1 MLDLTVLILTK
12 NEESDLKRCI
22 DSFGGIVKR
31 FVVID
36 SGSTDNTVELAKSL
50 GADVYYHEWTD
61 AATQFNWGLKN
72 TNIETAWTMRIDA
85 DEYLTPELCKEMAER
100 IPSLDD
106 SITGIELNRRLI
118 FLGKW
123 MKHGGIYPIY
133 FLRIFRTGKAYCEQ
147 TNMDE
152 HLMLTEG
159 KSIQFRND
167 FVNGDP
173 KSLSWWIGKHNRYS
187 DCEVRDY
194 YAKEKQ
200 LKDNA
205 TIKPN
210 LFGNPAERK
219 RWLKYNVYY
228 RFPGSVRAR
237 LYYIYRYYLK
247 LGFLDG
253 KEGKMFAFFHA
264 YWYRYLID
272 AKMYEREK
280 YGIRKNGQGEAK

>member
-50 GADVYYHEWTD
+50 GADVYYHEWVD
-61 AATQFNWGLKN
+61 YATQFNWGLKN
-72 TNIETAWTMRIDA
+72 TNIETAWAMRMDA
-85 DEYLTPELCKEMAER
+85 DEYLTPELCKEMAEKL
-100 IPSLDD
+100 PSLDG
-106 SITGIELNRRLI
+106 SVTGIELNRRLI

-123 MKHGGIYPIY
+123 MRHGGIYPIF

-159 KSIQFRND
+159 KTIRFRND

-173 KSLSWWIGKHNRYS
+173 KSLSWWIGKHNWYS
-187 DCEVRDY
+187 DREVLDY
-194 YAKEKQ
+194 LVKEKQ
-200 LKDNA
+200 LEDNA
-205 TIKPN
+205 TVKPN

-219 RWLKYNVYY
+219 RWLKYNIYY
-228 RFPGSVRAR
+228 KFPGALRAK
-237 LYYIYRYYLK
+237 LYYIYRYYVR

-272 AKMYEREK
+272 AKLYECEK
-280 YGIRKNGQGEAK
+280 YGVHKTGQGEAK

>member
-36 SGSTDNTVELAKSL
+36 SGSTDNTAQLAISL

-61 AATQFNWGLKN
+61 YATQFNWGLKN
-72 TNIETAWTMRIDA
+72 TDIETAWVMRMDA
-85 DEYLTPELCKEMAER
+85 DEYLTPELCKEVAEK

-106 SITGIELNRRLI
+106 SVTGIELNRRQM
-118 FLGKW
+118 FLGRW

-152 HLMLTEG
+152 HMMLTEG
-159 KSIQFRND
+159 KTTQFKYD

-173 KSLSWWIGKHNRYS
+173 KSLSWWIGKHNGYS
-187 DCEVRDY
+187 DREVLDY
-194 YAKEKQ
+194 YAKEQQ
-200 LKDNA
+200 LENNA
-205 TIKPN
+205 AIKPN

-219 RWLKYNVYY
+219 RWLKYNLYY
-228 RFPGSVRAR
+228 KFPGVLRAK
-237 LYYIYRYYLK
+237 LYYIYRYYIR

-272 AKMYEREK
+272 AKLYECEK
-280 YGIRKNGQGEAK
+280 YGVRKTGQGEAK